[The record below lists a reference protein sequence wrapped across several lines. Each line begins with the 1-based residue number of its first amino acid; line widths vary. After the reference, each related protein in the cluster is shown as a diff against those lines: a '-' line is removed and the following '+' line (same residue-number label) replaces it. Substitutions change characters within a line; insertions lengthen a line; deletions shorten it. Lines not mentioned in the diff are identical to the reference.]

1 MYAVLDCVKTVS
13 RVCIAKIA

>member
-13 RVCIAKIA
+13 RVCIT